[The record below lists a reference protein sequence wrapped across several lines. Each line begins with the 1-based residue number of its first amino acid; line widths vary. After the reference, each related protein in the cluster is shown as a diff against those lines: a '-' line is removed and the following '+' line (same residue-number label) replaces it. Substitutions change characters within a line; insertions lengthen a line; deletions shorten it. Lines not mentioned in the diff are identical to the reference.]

1 MHYAKHI
8 LTEIVK
14 RNDLAAAAAVCVLQN
29 TNRPE
34 TLRYPVP
41 RAKTKED

>member
-8 LTEIVK
+8 LTEFVK
-14 RNDLAAAAAVCVLQN
+14 RNDLAAAAVYVHHN

-41 RAKTKED
+41 RAKTKAD